1 MTTSRGP
8 DDPDPPKTE
17 TAGTATRADSGVSDQ
32 RRRLLRAAVGL
43 GATSALAGCE
53 TLGGHGHAPDNSL
66 ARRWTCPP
74 LQSADSRGFD
84 YIVVGSGAGGGPLAA
99 NLARAGFT
107 VLLLEAGGD
116 PLHDAVG
123 NENLDYSVPLFHGRA
138 SEDPLLSWNFYV
150 RHYDDNAR
158 QRSDTKFQADRDGVL
173 YPRAGALGGCTA
185 HNAMIT
191 VYPHND
197 DWDGIA
203 KITGDGSW
211 QGEQM
216 RTYFQRMESCRY
228 ANVLLD
234 PRNAARHGFD
244 GWLTTEK
251 PDIGLLLKDAQLL
264 EVVKKA
270 ALETLGEGTA
280 GLRTTID
287 TRLDPNDWRFDT
299 RNSEGLFVTP
309 LATNGGHRRGT
320 RDYLRE
326 VEHKCPD
333 RLVIRTNAL
342 ARQVLF
348 DSDNRATGVAYSTG
362 ASLYAADPRS
372 AAAGNGVEAA
382 AFARREVILS
392 AGAFNSPQLL
402 MLSGI
407 GPKAVLDR
415 AGIPV
420 RVDLAG
426 VGRNLQDRYE
436 VGVVSRMKA
445 DFELL
450 QGCKFAPPA
459 AGDPPDKCFDQWR
472 KGRGVYTS
480 NGTALGIIK
489 RSSPV
494 QPLPD
499 LFVFGFP
506 GYFKGYYPGYSAAAS
521 HYKNYF
527 TWAVLKAHTENTA
540 GSVEVRSADPRQVPD
555 INFHYFDEGN
565 DAAGR
570 DLDAVVKGVQFAR
583 RLNHSARDVI
593 DEEVLP
599 GASADSDAA
608 IGRFVRDEAW
618 GHHASCSNRM
628 GPASDPRAVVDSN
641 FRVHGVQRLRVV
653 DASIFPRIPGFF
665 IVTPVYMISEK
676 ASDAVIA
683 DAKSGAVAPR
693 SI

>member
-1 MTTSRGP
+1 MTMSRGP
-8 DDPDPPKTE
+8 DHPAPNPPEIAGVDPHTGD
-17 TAGTATRADSGVSDQ
+17 AVSDR

-43 GATSALAGCE
+43 GAASALAGCE
-53 TLGGHGHAPDNSL
+53 ALGNRRPEPSL
-66 ARRWTCPP
+66 ANRWTCPP
-74 LQSADSRGFD
+74 LQGTDGREFD

-116 PLHDAVG
+116 PLRDAAG
-123 NENLDYSVPLFHGRA
+123 GENLDYSVPLFHGRA
-138 SEDPLLSWNFYV
+138 SEDPLLSWNFFV
-150 RHYDDNAR
+150 RHYGDTDT
-158 QRSDTKFQADRDGVL
+158 QRRDSKFVADHNGVL

-191 VYPHND
+191 VYPHNA

-203 KITGDGSW
+203 SLTGDASW
-211 QGEQM
+211 QGERM
-216 RTYFQRMESCRY
+216 RGYFERMERCRY
-228 ANVLLD
+228 ANVLMD

-251 PDIGLLLKDAQLL
+251 PDVGLLMQDSQLL
-264 EVVKKA
+264 RVVKKS
-270 ALETLGEGTA
+270 ALEAIKEGTA
-280 GLRTTID
+280 GLRTTVD
-287 TRLDPNDWRFDT
+287 TQLDPNDWRFDS

-326 VEHKCPD
+326 VEQQCPD
-333 RLVIRTNAL
+333 RLIIRTNAL
-342 ARQVLF
+342 AREVLF
-348 DSDNRATGVAYSTG
+348 DSANRATGVAYSTG

-372 AAAGNGVEAA
+372 ATAGSGTEAA

-436 VGVVSRMKA
+436 VGVVSRMKS
-445 DFELL
+445 DFALL
-450 QGCKFAPPA
+450 NGCKFQPPA
-459 AGDPPDKCFDQWR
+459 AGDPPDKCLDQWR
-472 KGRGVYTS
+472 QGRGVYTS
-480 NGTALGIIK
+480 NGTVLAIIK
-489 RSSPV
+489 RSSPAV
-494 QPLPD
+494 PLPD

-521 HYKNYF
+521 QYKNYF
-527 TWAVLKAHTENTA
+527 TWAVLKAHTANTA
-540 GSVEVRSADPRQVPD
+540 GSVEVRSNDPRQTPA
-555 INFHYFDEGN
+555 INFRYFAEGN
-565 DAAGR
+565 DAGGN
-570 DLDAVVKGVQFAR
+570 DLKAVVDGVQFAR
-583 RLNHSARDVI
+583 RLNYRARDAI
-593 DEEVLP
+593 ANEILP
-599 GASADSDAA
+599 GPAVDSDEAV
-608 IGRFVRDEAW
+608 GRFVRNEAW

-628 GPASDPRAVVDSN
+628 GPASDPLAVVDSN

-683 DAKSGAVAPR
+683 DARSGAVSAR
-693 SI
+693 AT